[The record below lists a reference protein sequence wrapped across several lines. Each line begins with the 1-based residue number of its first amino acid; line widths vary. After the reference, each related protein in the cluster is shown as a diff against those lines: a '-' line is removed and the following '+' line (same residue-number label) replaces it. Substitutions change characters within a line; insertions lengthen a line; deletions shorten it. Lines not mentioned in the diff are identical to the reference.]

1 MQQLEATVLRE
12 NVVRVDGLPLVCR
25 VASLPEVPSGA
36 RVRLAVK
43 SIDLLERTVE
53 CAYLETL
60 AQSEAALAGVAADS
74 GEKA

>member
-1 MQQLEATVLRE
+1 
-12 NVVRVDGLPLVCR
+12 
-25 VASLPEVPSGA
+25 
-36 RVRLAVK
+36 VRLALK

-60 AQSEAALAGVAADS
+60 AQSEPALAGVAADS